1 MSALRRRAAV
11 RPQPRLVTKSTAPA
25 GDAHRWSTETEGP
38 SPTAQ
43 ADALGATVLAYLITG
58 PLLFGGIGWLLD
70 RALGTTFLVAVGAVL
85 GMALS
90 LYTIWLRYGT
100 SQAPTHDDPEQGST
114 TAAQPHNE
122 EIQ

>member
-1 MSALRRRAAV
+1 MSALRRRAAE
-11 RPQPRLVTKSTAPA
+11 RPQPRLVTKSTAAA

-85 GMALS
+85 GMGLS

-100 SQAPTHDDPEQGST
+100 SQAPTPESDDHSRAGAE
-114 TAAQPHNE
+114 PHNE
-122 EIQ
+122 EIP

>member
-1 MSALRRRAAV
+1 MSALRKRTE
-11 RPQPRLVTKSTAPA
+11 RPDPRIVTKRATPA
-25 GDAHRWSTETEGP
+25 GDAHRWSTDTEGP

-70 RALGTTFLVAVGAVL
+70 RAFDTTFLVAFGVVL
-85 GMALS
+85 GMGLS

-100 SQAPTHDDPEQGST
+100 SQAPTPESDDHSRAGAE
-114 TAAQPHNE
+114 PHNE
-122 EIQ
+122 EIP

>member
-1 MSALRRRAAV
+1 MSALRKRTE
-11 RPQPRLVTKSTAPA
+11 RPDPRIVTKRATPA
-25 GDAHRWSTETEGP
+25 GDTHRWSTDTEGP

-70 RALGTTFLVAVGAVL
+70 RAFDTTFLVAFGVVL
-85 GMALS
+85 GMGLS

-100 SQAPTHDDPEQGST
+100 SQAPTPDGRDESRAG
-114 TAAQPHNE
+114 AEPHNE
-122 EIQ
+122 ENP

>member
-1 MSALRRRAAV
+1 MIGRRRQGEAD
-11 RPQPRLVTKSTAPA
+11 PEPRLVSKKPTVAP
-25 GDAHRWSTETEGP
+25 DAHRWSTETEGP
-38 SPTAQ
+38 SPTSQ

-85 GMALS
+85 GMGLS

-100 SQAPTHDDPEQGST
+100 SQAPTPESDDHSRAGAE
-114 TAAQPHNE
+114 PHNE
-122 EIQ
+122 EIP